1 MRKRLLITVI
11 TVMGLTTGSAQELK
25 FGAKAGLNFATI
37 TNDAE
42 DELDITSD
50 VSFGL
55 LLEVPITEKISFQPE
70 LMYSGQ
76 GSSTVIL
83 TYLNVPLIGKY
94 YVVKGL
100 SLEAGPQIGFL
111 LSAKNTDT
119 DANIK
124 DAFASVDFGFGLGI
138 GYTLNNGLFFNAR
151 YNLGL
156 SDISTMNGI
165 TTKNRF
171 VQLSIGYF
179 FF

>member
-1 MRKRLLITVI
+1 MRKRLFITAFTVIGLIT
-11 TVMGLTTGSAQELK
+11 MNAQELK

-42 DELDITSD
+42 NELDITTD
-50 VSFGL
+50 IVFGL
-55 LLEVPITEKISFQPE
+55 LVEVPISEKISFQPE

-76 GSSTVIL
+76 GSSSAIL

-100 SLEAGPQIGFL
+100 SLEVGPQIGFL
-111 LSAKNTDT
+111 LSAEDTDT
-119 DANIK
+119 DADIK
-124 DAFASVDFGFGLGI
+124 DVFTNVDLSMNLGV

-156 SDISTMNGI
+156 SDISTVDGI

-171 VQLSIGYF
+171 LQVAVGYF

>member
-1 MRKRLLITVI
+1 MKKRLLITVI
-11 TVMGLTTGSAQELK
+11 TVIGLTTGSAQELK

-50 VSFGL
+50 VAFGL

-76 GSSTVIL
+76 GSSSAIL

-111 LSAKNTDT
+111 LSAEDTDT

-124 DAFASVDFGFGLGI
+124 DAFTSVDFSLGLGV

-151 YNLGL
+151 YNLGIAN
-156 SDISTMNGI
+156 ISNVEGI
-165 TTKNRF
+165 TTENRF
-171 VQLSIGYF
+171 VQLTIGYF

>member
-1 MRKRLLITVI
+1 MKNLVLLIVI
-11 TVMGLTTGSAQELK
+11 AVIGLTRMNAQEIQ

-50 VSFGL
+50 VAFGL
-55 LLEVPITEKISFQPE
+55 LAEIPISEKFSFQPE

-76 GSSTVIL
+76 GSSTAIL
-83 TYLNVPLIGKY
+83 TYFNVPLIGKY

-124 DAFASVDFGFGLGI
+124 DAFTNVDFGLGLGV

-151 YNLGL
+151 YNLGIAN
-156 SDISTMNGI
+156 ISNVEGV
-165 TTKNRF
+165 TTENRF